1 MPKNDVSQE
10 NVLPVK
16 IGEFEVYLDNFTS
29 SKSGKTFKI
38 LRVMCMGEDIT
49 TYFVDGKV
57 KLILKLL
64 GHNISDEEILEN
76 VEKNEK

>member
-1 MPKNDVSQE
+1 MPKDE
-10 NVLPVK
+10 NVVVNALPIK

-64 GHNISDEEILEN
+64 GHNISDDEILEN
-76 VEKNEK
+76 VEE